1 MKYPMSET
9 YESRMKTNRAKHEK
23 EMGVDYG

>member
-1 MKYPMSET
+1 MKYPMNKT
-9 YESRMKTNRAKHEK
+9 YESRLKTNRANYEK